1 MTTLGALAWVAG
13 LIVLTA
19 VLGLVWRAR
28 QGRVRAEQGAVV
40 TAAEVFS
47 AAPFGPQATLLQ
59 FSTEFCARCPATRRL
74 LGTIADAHSGV
85 VHVDVDLTHRP
96 ELARRFNVLQ
106 TPTTLILDST
116 GRVRARIGG
125 PPNRADVTDHLSR
138 LTSPVQGTVAPDHSI
153 ICSTTHST
161 TH

>member
-19 VLGLVWRAR
+19 VLGLIWRAR
-28 QGRVRAEQGAVV
+28 QGRVRTEQGDVV

-47 AAPFGPQATLLQ
+47 AAAFGPEATLLQ
-59 FSTEFCARCPATRRL
+59 FSTEFCARCPATRRI
-74 LGTIADAHSGV
+74 LGTIADAHPGV
-85 VHVDVDLTHRP
+85 THVDVDLTHRP
-96 ELARRFNVLQ
+96 ELARRFDIMQ
-106 TPTTLILDST
+106 TPTTLILDRT

-125 PPNRADVTDHLSR
+125 PPNRVDVTDHLSR
-138 LTSPVQGTVAPDHSI
+138 LTSPVPGTVAPDHS
-153 ICSTTHST
+153 TTHSP

>member
-1 MTTLGALAWVAG
+1 MTTLAALAWVVG

-28 QGRVRAEQGAVV
+28 QGRLRAEQGAVV

-47 AAPFGPQATLLQ
+47 AAPFGPHATLLQ

-74 LGTIADAHSGV
+74 LGTIADAHPGV
-85 VHVDVDLTHRP
+85 AHVDVDLTHRP

-106 TPTTLILDST
+106 TPTTLILDRT
-116 GRVRARIGG
+116 GRVRSRIGG
-125 PPNRADVTDHLSR
+125 PPNRADVTDHLADLVGAR
-138 LTSPVQGTVAPDHSI
+138 PIPVA
-153 ICSTTHST
+153 HST
-161 TH
+161 AHTTPTT